1 MNARKADVIQGLFLF
16 FIDERVFKIIVNV
29 KIIVAKLL
37 VIAFFVVV
45 CVLSDVE
52 AYLENLIVLIGET
65 REFIV

>member
-37 VIAFFVVV
+37 VIAIFVVV
-45 CVLSDVE
+45 CVLCDVE
-52 AYLENLIVLIGET
+52 AYLENLIVLIGEK

>member
-45 CVLSDVE
+45 CILSDVE

>member
-29 KIIVAKLL
+29 KVIVAELL

>member
-16 FIDERVFKIIVNV
+16 FIDECVFKIIVNV

-37 VIAFFVVV
+37 VISFFVVV
-45 CVLSDVE
+45 CVLCDVE
-52 AYLENLIVLIGET
+52 AYLENLIVLIGEK